1 MEEED
6 ILMLCIP
13 PLFFSSV
20 YSFEAGKKDVFEWRF
35 VCWFFGLGN
44 RTRHTI
50 ATEQWTAGM
59 RNDVTWP
66 FVYCALRA
74 CTSQQFKYLGFSILC
89 WAHRPVI
96 PNQRQHT
103 KLVRQSASMG
113 ISPSTNRHTMSL
125 GDSFASDPYW
135 KWDHGMAFFFWRN
148 CESVC
153 WCAHLSPLTWYE
165 EENRI
170 LWIGIPLVPS
180 HHESRPNMFYQSYRR
195 VQSGEFHLNTGRGYE
210 SFPFFDKRYWFSF
223 SILFLPRVCFRSIVL
238 KGPSLRYLGFPIFW
252 PSI

>member
-1 MEEED
+1 MRWSANGGGGGGYDFGSD
-6 ILMLCIP
+6 ILMLYP
-13 PLFFSSV
+13 SSFLFFCWFIWS
-20 YSFEAGKKDVFEWRF
+20 GQKDVFEWRF

-103 KLVRQSASMG
+103 KLVRRKSASMG

-135 KWDHGMAFFFWRN
+135 KWDHGMVFFLL
-148 CESVC
+148 EK
-153 WCAHLSPLTWYE
+153 
-165 EENRI
+165 
-170 LWIGIPLVPS
+170 LWIGLLMRASLSPQMIW
-180 HHESRPNMFYQSYRR
+180 RR
-195 VQSGEFHLNTGRGYE
+195 KSNTLNWNSTC
-210 SFPFFDKRYWFSF
+210 PKP
-223 SILFLPRVCFRSIVL
+223 PRV
-238 KGPSLRYLGFPIFW
+238 
-252 PSI
+252 